1 MKKYWKEIILI
12 VIAIIFFLPGGV
24 AFFLRFDFINTD
36 TSNDWIGFWGGY
48 LGAII
53 GGLIT
58 LFVLYKTLKEE
69 KEENKKQQ
77 KHEECKYLVERIAD
91 FLVSVDDLKR
101 KWKRYFTFIVQGK
114 DNLEYYEEALFSLSD
129 VNREGLVITIHFSAF
144 LETTEYVYA
153 KELLQ
158 VYNSIIETLNQ
169 YNKYI
174 NTREFADFD
183 FQKFSQDLETIGKYQ
198 DLMIQYSTKFLQ
210 TNIVGSL

>member
-36 TSNDWIGFWGGY
+36 IVGS
-48 LGAII
+48 
-53 GGLIT
+53 LIT